1 MVGFITGLILG
12 IGAGILLVYLFLRFF
27 FFRIFFLEDKSPFSF
42 IDTCDALRVEAEKNN
57 WRVPMVH
64 DLQETM
70 LKWGKKISQI
80 RIYEF
85 CKPEFAYEILSHD
98 AEKLVS
104 SLMPC
109 RIAVFERNDGKTY
122 ISLMNTKL
130 ISLFAGGIISRTM
143 KNTSKQIDTIIK
155 KAFGNKP

>member
-1 MVGFITGLILG
+1 MAGFITGLILG
-12 IGAGILLVYLFLRFF
+12 IATGILLVYLFFRLF

-57 WRVPMVH
+57 WKVPMVH

-85 CKPEFAYEILSHD
+85 CKPEFAYEILSND
-98 AEKLVS
+98 AEKLAA

-109 RIAVFERNDGKTY
+109 RIAVFERKDGKTY
-122 ISLMNTKL
+122 VSLMNPKM

-143 KNTSKQIDTIIK
+143 KNAACEMEAIISKALGK
-155 KAFGNKP
+155 